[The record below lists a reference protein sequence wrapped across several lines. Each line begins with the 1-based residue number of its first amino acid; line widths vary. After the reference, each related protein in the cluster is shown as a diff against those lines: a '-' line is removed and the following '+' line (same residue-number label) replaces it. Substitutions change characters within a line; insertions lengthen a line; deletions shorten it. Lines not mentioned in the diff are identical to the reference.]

1 MRIAYPVIFTD
12 IGTNILIEVP
22 DLNILTEANEQGDR
36 KASISDAIK
45 MARDVIG
52 LNCICYEDDKMDLPE
67 ATELKE
73 IDIKEGTFSNRGIS
87 FVSLVDVDLT
97 EYRRKIGMYDNFFL
111 TFDNLKNVYGYK
123 EPFDVVIE
131 AGLVGLYRFCF
142 DASLKLLKEVL
153 SDHGYEESATGSPKT
168 ILKTAY
174 SAGMIDDEDKWLK
187 ALAAR
192 NNVSHAYNREIA
204 ADIIKETKD
213 IFYDMFADLKA
224 EIEKW
229 I

>member
-52 LNCICYEDDKMDLPE
+52 LNCICYEGDKMDLPE

-97 EYRRKIGMYDNFFL
+97 EY
-111 TFDNLKNVYGYK
+111 
-123 EPFDVVIE
+123 
-131 AGLVGLYRFCF
+131 
-142 DASLKLLKEVL
+142 
-153 SDHGYEESATGSPKT
+153 
-168 ILKTAY
+168 
-174 SAGMIDDEDKWLK
+174 
-187 ALAAR
+187 
-192 NNVSHAYNREIA
+192 
-204 ADIIKETKD
+204 
-213 IFYDMFADLKA
+213 
-224 EIEKW
+224 
-229 I
+229 